1 MLKKAYDIIGGTK
14 LIIHSDCG
22 FHYRLDSWIDLMT
35 EYGYFRS
42 MSKKG
47 YSLDNQACEGFFG
60 TLNNEF
66 YYSRNQKH
74 TKIDDFIIE
83 QEKYLKWFIE
93 ERIKS
98 IFNYL
103 IPKEYSIPL

>member
-1 MLKKAYDIIGGTK
+1 MIVLQEFLLHGFISKAPNSELTNSMLKKAYDIIGGTK

-47 YSLDNQACEGFFG
+47 YSLDN
-60 TLNNEF
+60 
-66 YYSRNQKH
+66 
-74 TKIDDFIIE
+74 
-83 QEKYLKWFIE
+83 
-93 ERIKS
+93 
-98 IFNYL
+98 
-103 IPKEYSIPL
+103 